1 MVKKKA
7 FSVDVY
13 VIYIILMHNDS
24 KVDKFW
30 HYIWLYMMSHI
41 FIPGSNTN
49 LCNKTEHK
57 VFSMNQL
64 NYLLKK
70 IETK

>member
-7 FSVDVY
+7 FTVDVY
-13 VIYIILMHNDS
+13 VIYILMHNDS

-30 HYIWLYMMSHI
+30 HYIELYMISHI

-70 IETK
+70 IDTK

>member
-7 FSVDVY
+7 FTVDVY
-13 VIYIILMHNDS
+13 VIYILMHNDS

-41 FIPGSNTN
+41 FIPGSNTK

-64 NYLLKK
+64 NLS
-70 IETK
+70 IEKD